1 MYLHFPVRPD
11 AVPFPCRVLFFDT
24 PLIVNAHGL
33 GLLTCHVTHLPFGT
47 CILPRASPNGG
58 VGRFLSKLHQPGRI
72 PSSALPIPQTP
83 FPRFRR
89 CYTRVFLLSCFLF
102 WCHFTFAL
110 HRRGRMRLSR
120 PFYSTPLMHRHSRP
134 WYSDRQP
141 PTNTR
146 IKAPTAPKNTSPPAP
161 RTYITD
167 LAISKP

>member
-1 MYLHFPVRPD
+1 MPSSLFRHTVDCQCTWSWTLDLSCHTPPIRHMYPS
-11 AVPFPCRVLFFDT
+11 
-24 PLIVNAHGL
+24 
-33 GLLTCHVTHLPFGT
+33 
-47 CILPRASPNGG
+47 PRISERGG